1 MYLFSRVFLF
11 LFSICNCAK
20 HINPSIINMNVL
32 VTGAAGFIGSNL
44 CMRLLEEL
52 SDTLVVGLDN
62 LNAYYDVNIKR
73 WRLEQLTGF
82 RERFVFIK
90 GSIADKS
97 LVDKIFDE
105 YQPQIVVNLAAQA
118 GVRYSI
124 TNPDAYIESNLI
136 GFYNILEACRHSYD
150 EGREGVKHL
159 VYASSSSV
167 YGSNKKVPYSTDD
180 KVDNPVSLYAATK
193 KSNELMAHA
202 YSKLYDIPSTGLRFF
217 TVYGPAGRPDMAYFG
232 FTVKLLKGEK
242 IKIFNYGSCKRDF
255 TYVDD
260 IVEGVMR
267 VMAKAPERKVGEDG
281 LPVPP
286 YKVYNIGN
294 NHPENLLDF
303 VRILQEELIRAGV
316 LPADYDF
323 EAHKELVPMQP
334 GDVPVTYAD
343 TSALERDF
351 GFKPSTPLREG
362 LRKFAG
368 WYKDFYME

>member
-1 MYLFSRVFLF
+1 MTTIELKNKTIF
-11 LFSICNCAK
+11 
-20 HINPSIINMNVL
+20 
-32 VTGAAGFIGSNL
+32 VTGAGGFIGSNL
-44 CMRLLEEL
+44 VQELLQTQ
-52 SDTLVVGLDN
+52 SQITIIGIDN
-62 LNAYYDVNIKR
+62 MNDYYDVSIKE
-73 WRLEQLTGF
+73 WRLSEIQRCAKQHLDSTWI
-82 RERFVFIK
+82 FIR

-97 LVDKIFDE
+97 LIESIFRD
-105 YQPQIVVNLAAQA
+105 YKPDIVVNLAAQA

-124 TNPDAYIESNLI
+124 TNPDVYIESNLI

-150 EGREGVKHL
+150 NGAKGVEHL

-167 YGSNKKVPYSTDD
+167 YGSNKKVPYSTED

-193 KSNELMAHA
+193 KSNELLAHA

-232 FTVKLLKGEK
+232 FTNKLLKGEN
-242 IKIFNYGSCKRDF
+242 IQIFNYGNCKRDF

-260 IVEGVMR
+260 IVEGVKR
-267 VMAKAPERKVGEDG
+267 VIQGAPERKIGEDG
-281 LPVPP
+281 LPIPP
-286 YKVYNIGN
+286 YAVYNIGN
-294 NHPENLLDF
+294 NQPENLFDF
-303 VRILQEELIRAGV
+303 VDILQQELIRAEV

-351 GFKPSTPLREG
+351 GFKPSTDLRTG
-362 LRKFAG
+362 LRRFAE
-368 WYKDFYME
+368 WYKEFYRV

>member
-1 MYLFSRVFLF
+1 MT
-11 LFSICNCAK
+11 I
-20 HINPSIINMNVL
+20 L

-44 CMRLLEEL
+44 VKAIYKRYDSPM
-52 SDTLVVGLDN
+52 VVGIDN
-62 LNAYYDVNIKR
+62 MNDYYDVRLKEER
-73 WRLEQLTGF
+73 LKELEQYPDFT
-82 RERFVFIK
+82 FVK
-90 GSIADKS
+90 GNIADKTLIDNVFS
-97 LVDKIFDE
+97 E
-105 YQPQIVVNLAAQA
+105 YKPQVVVNLAAQA

-124 TNPDAYIESNLI
+124 TNPGAYIEANLI
-136 GFYNILEACRHSYD
+136 GFYNILEACRNSYGQY
-150 EGREGVKHL
+150 EGGVEHL

-202 YSKLYDIPSTGLRFF
+202 YSKLYNIPSTGLRFF

-232 FTVKLLKGEK
+232 FTDKLVKGGK
-242 IKIFNYGSCKRDF
+242 IQIFNFGNCKRDF

-260 IVEGVMR
+260 IVEGVIR
-267 VMAKAPERKVGEDG
+267 VMQKAPAKQVGVDG

-286 YKVYNIGN
+286 YAVYNIGN
-294 NHPENLLDF
+294 NQPENLLDF
-303 VRILQEELIRAGV
+303 VTILQEELLAAGV

-351 GFKPSTPLREG
+351 GFKPSTSLRDG
-362 LRKFAG
+362 LRAFAK
-368 WYKDFYME
+368 WYKEYYA